1 MGRVGET
8 VSRFDKQLKAIT
20 GIIASLGVLGGLV
33 VGAVQIGISPVT
45 DKLSALEQSTTRSE
59 LLLLINNY
67 PDDRR
72 AIEELA
78 YHYFAELK
86 GDSYVYLLYA
96 NWASAHN
103 VDYSHIT
110 ELHQLSH

>member
-1 MGRVGET
+1 MSRVGET
-8 VSRFDKQLKAIT
+8 VVRFDKQLKAVT
-20 GIIASLGVLGGLV
+20 GIIASIGILAGLII
-33 VGAVQIGISPVT
+33 GAVQIGISPIT
-45 DKLSALEQSTTRSE
+45 GKLDSLEQSTTRSE

-67 PDDRR
+67 PNDKR

-78 YHYFAELK
+78 YHYFTDLK
-86 GDSYVYLLYA
+86 GDSYVYSLYTDWA
-96 NWASAHN
+96 NAHD